1 MTKKWLFKK
10 TYIYLQVLGNN
21 NKLNTGAKVRL
32 QLFEPPSSNVRS
44 TPNQPEVGHLI
55 FQCYI
60 VLGYT

>member
-1 MTKKWLFKK
+1 M
-10 TYIYLQVLGNN
+10 YIYLQVLGNN

-55 FQCYI
+55 FQFDDKDQPQKDK
-60 VLGYT
+60 